1 MASDSELSIPAG
13 ATGIG
18 SMPGTS
24 VIEATAVIA
33 GELPDLPHLPE
44 LPARG
49 PGSDMIGR
57 SAALLAAQWSDFG
70 IDTTPTGWRLSG
82 SETAPMRRALS
93 WLGEDLD
100 RAEEVF
106 GDSEGAF
113 KVQLCG
119 PWTLVAQ
126 IEGLRGGPALRDAGL
141 VADVVAGLVVTA
153 AEHVAQVRRRLPN
166 RQVVLQL
173 DEPLLPAVVS
183 GAIQSASGFTSLP
196 EVPAAEAATAL
207 QRIVEAVDVPV
218 ILHCCA
224 QYPFEV
230 AAAAGVAGVS
240 WDLALTPHPVD
251 PVAAAFEAG
260 TQLIIGAVPT
270 MAAID
275 RDVAWGRVAEL
286 WRRAGFA
293 ETELARVTFSPSC
306 GLAGAPDGTGR
317 AALSTTNALAARAE
331 GGVA

>member
-1 MASDSELSIPAG
+1 MTSSGHTDIPAG

-24 VIEATAVIA
+24 VVEATAVIA

-44 LPARG
+44 LPDRG
-49 PGSDMIGR
+49 PGADMIGR
-57 SAALLAAQWSDFG
+57 TAALLAAQWQDFG
-70 IDTTPTGWRLSG
+70 VDTTPTGWRLSG

-100 RAEEVF
+100 RSEEVF
-106 GDSEGAF
+106 ADSDGAF
-113 KVQLCG
+113 KIQLCG

-126 IEGLRGGPALRDAGL
+126 VEGLRGGPALRDAGL
-141 VADVVAGLVVTA
+141 VSDVVAGLAVTA
-153 AEHVAQVRRRLPN
+153 AEHVAQVQRRLPN
-166 RQVVLQL
+166 RRLVVQL

-183 GAIQSASGFTSLP
+183 GAIQSASGFTRLP

-207 QRIVEAVDVPV
+207 ERIVDALDVPV
-218 ILHCCA
+218 VLHCCGR
-224 QYPFEV
+224 YPFGV

-240 WDLALTPHPVD
+240 WDLSLTPDPVD

-260 TQLIIGAVPT
+260 TQLVIGAVPAVGQT
-270 MAAID
+270 TVDASWNS
-275 RDVAWGRVAEL
+275 VTEL

-293 ETELARVTFSPSC
+293 ETELAQVTFSPNC
-306 GLAGAPDGTGR
+306 GLAGASDGSGR
-317 AALSTTNALAARAE
+317 AALSTTNALAARAT
-331 GGVA
+331 GGIP